1 MSRKKDWMDP
11 EENGLKRDRDPVK
24 SQSQA
29 KEEKESPARGDLP
42 REENSVDPTF
52 TPKKNTTKL
61 SGTLPP
67 AGNSPRQRNADL
79 SSEAKSPRSSDR
91 EYRDHRDYR
100 DYEDETA
107 AILREAMR
115 GDTLAKEALIM
126 DARENASA
134 KIAEQIAEQI
144 TEQIAEQLAEH
155 ISEQIAEHIECI
167 AETTEERLTDECVS
181 LEREEDEDD
190 GENASH
196 VDIYAEPEELYA
208 EVEDEVLD
216 AEEEIT
222 EETVEEATREAIEE
236 VTADIEE
243 EEEILAEQRPQEME
257 RKFEYLEA
265 LLDERRYADFR
276 QELEELNPVD
286 AADFFS
292 ELKPKRIPAVFQLLD
307 TDTAAPVVTELD
319 VEVQGRIIT
328 AMTDREI
335 SFIVEEMA
343 LDDTTE
349 MLKELP
355 ANMVHRIMKN
365 ATPETRTDINR
376 LLAYP
381 ERSAGSVMT
390 AEFIDLRRDMTCAE
404 AIARIRKTGVDK
416 ETVYVAYVVD
426 AQRVLQGAVPL
437 KDLLFASADDLIED
451 IMDED
456 IICASTMD
464 DQETVASTVA
474 KYGMLAIPIV
484 DREYRLVGIVTVDDA
499 MEVME
504 TETTEDIEKMAA
516 ISPTDKPYLR
526 TGVFETW
533 KKRVPWLLLLMLSAT
548 FTSTILAHFESVL
561 DAATLSL
568 AVFVPMLMGTGG
580 NASSQTSVT
589 VIRGLSLGEIEP
601 RDILRVLWKE
611 LCVSAICG
619 LTVAVACFAKTMLVD
634 LKLVFT
640 PETIEVAAI
649 VSITMFCAV
658 VFAKLMGVLF
668 PIGAKRVGLD
678 PAVMASPF
686 ITTVVDTLTLLIY
699 VWIAMAVLNI

>member
-1 MSRKKDWMDP
+1 MSRKKDWMESDEIERDPSLTEEREDAQSEPPEKQAVKTSSKSSPKQNAAGPSSRQRDGDDLSEVKNDTKPDGKASRGTPIDP
-11 EENGLKRDRDPVK
+11 EE
-24 SQSQA
+24 
-29 KEEKESPARGDLP
+29 EE
-42 REENSVDPTF
+42 
-52 TPKKNTTKL
+52 
-61 SGTLPP
+61 
-67 AGNSPRQRNADL
+67 
-79 SSEAKSPRSSDR
+79 
-91 EYRDHRDYR
+91 
-100 DYEDETA
+100 A
-107 AILREAMR
+107 AILREALR
-115 GDTLAKEALIM
+115 GETFAKEALLM
-126 DARENASA
+126 ETRETTSS
-134 KIAEQIAEQI
+134 KIAETLAEQI
-144 TEQIAEQLAEH
+144 VEQLAEH
-155 ISEQIAEHIECI
+155 ISEQIAEHISEHISEQLSEKIERI
-167 AETTEERLTDECVS
+167 AENADELLGSEER
-181 LEREEDEDD
+181 
-190 GENASH
+190 GEH
-196 VDIYAEPEELYA
+196 VDIYAEPAELYDEA
-208 EVEDEVLD
+208 HEDEILD

-257 RKFEYLEA
+257 RTFEYLEN
-265 LLDERRYADFR
+265 LLDGRRYANFR
-276 QELEELNPVD
+276 TELADLNPVD

-292 ELKPKRIPAVFQLLD
+292 ELDLHRIPAVFKLLD
-307 TDTAAPVVTELD
+307 KDTAAAVFTELD
-319 VEVQGRIIT
+319 VDVQGRIIT

-335 SFIVEEMA
+335 SLIVEELA

-355 ANMVHRIMKN
+355 ANMVHRIMRN

-426 AQRVLQGAVPL
+426 DHRVLQGAVPL
-437 KDLLFASADDLIED
+437 KDLLFASADDRIED

-474 KYGMLAIPIV
+474 KYDMLAIPIV

-499 MEVME
+499 MDVME
-504 TETTEDIEKMAA
+504 TEATEDIEKMAA
-516 ISPTDKPYLR
+516 ISPTDKPYLK
-526 TGVFETW
+526 TSVFETW

-548 FTSTILAHFESVL
+548 FTSTILAHYESVL

-568 AVFVPMLMGTGG
+568 AVFVPMLTGTGG

-589 VIRGLSLGEIEP
+589 VIRGLSLGEIEMG
-601 RDILRVLWKE
+601 DIFRVLWKE
-611 LCVSAICG
+611 LRVAVVCG
-619 LTVAVACFAKTMLVD
+619 LTVAAACFAKTMLVD

-640 PETIEVAAI
+640 LETLEVAAI
-649 VSITMFCAV
+649 VSATMFCAV
-658 VFAKLMGVLF
+658 LFAKLMAVIL

-686 ITTVVDTLTLLIY
+686 ITTIVDTLTLLIY
-699 VWIAMAVLNI
+699 VAIASMVLHI